1 MSQDDSAN
9 SARIPISLF
18 TISAI
23 LLAAANRT
31 TLNDEVQTVNR
42 VTSNLITRDGAT
54 SNLTPRDEAALK
66 STAMGNGVTSNLI
79 TRDGE
84 AKKKRV
90 TLTDS
95 PDSQDSP
102 DSPDSPDS
110 QDSQPFPSIDDT
122 SDRKLQEI
130 YNVINKSDTFEN
142 LQQKLEPYG
151 INITSK
157 NISINIA

>member
-42 VTSNLITRDGAT
+42 VTSNLKREET
-54 SNLTPRDEAALK
+54 
-66 STAMGNGVTSNLI
+66 LI
-79 TRDGE
+79 D
-84 AKKKRV
+84 
-90 TLTDS
+90 
-95 PDSQDSP
+95 P
-102 DSPDSPDS
+102 PDS

-122 SDRKLQEI
+122 SDRKSQEI
-130 YNVINKSDTFEN
+130 YNVINKSDTFDN
-142 LQQKLEPYG
+142 LQQNLQEYG

-157 NISINIA
+157 IISINIA